1 MAVGVGAF
9 EPTFQN
15 QHRPWA
21 IKLDGTHLEPLVK
34 PPVDGVQR
42 HPIVQQEIEQ
52 FEHVIMAQVLLEKQL
67 AQVRWPT

>member
-21 IKLDGTHLEPLVK
+21 IKLDGTHLEPLVN
-34 PPVDGVQR
+34 DVQR